1 MLVSCGCQ
9 SQTATRPA
17 ESKRMST
24 PSTRGQPFTLTY
36 TSSGGPELGP
46 SLYERQTSLT
56 IKSADRSVVLEQH
69 RSESDEAGAPIG
81 MFRLAADPE
90 SLQKLLEYA
99 VEERL
104 GDLAPPARG
113 GPGTSVMTI
122 ALEMDDRKIS
132 KMLTSGDIP
141 QIGQLEYFLYQLN
154 QIMFAAR
161 QAPYQAVRVTVA
173 ADLPAHRFVVGIEN
187 IGKANVCLFDPLT
200 IGSGGPDRWIG
211 VRLAELPQEIPGVTS
226 PPLEWSE
233 IHVQP
238 QSGPPRIVTLK
249 AGERLTMPPTS
260 WANPRKG
267 IKYLVQGVWSDYAPS
282 VRSEDC
288 YFMRGA
294 AFSDNLT
301 VAP

>member
-132 KMLTSGDIP
+132 RM
-141 QIGQLEYFLYQLN
+141 
-154 QIMFAAR
+154 
-161 QAPYQAVRVTVA
+161 VT
-173 ADLPAHRFVVGIEN
+173 N
-187 IGKANVCLFDPLT
+187 
-200 IGSGGPDRWIG
+200 GGHP
-211 VRLAELPQEIPGVTS
+211 
-226 PPLEWSE
+226 
-233 IHVQP
+233 
-238 QSGPPRIVTLK
+238 
-249 AGERLTMPPTS
+249 
-260 WANPRKG
+260 
-267 IKYLVQGVWSDYAPS
+267 
-282 VRSEDC
+282 
-288 YFMRGA
+288 
-294 AFSDNLT
+294 
-301 VAP
+301 